1 MNFDYVD
8 FYRTNPATG
17 LAIMEDLIQQEILLG
32 LVGRTMMKAIRKLW
46 FVIKVI

>member
-1 MNFDYVD
+1 MD

-17 LAIMEDLIQQEILLG
+17 LAMHGDLIQQEILLG
-32 LVGRTMMKAIRKLW
+32 LVGRTMMTGVRKLW